1 MKENMLSEKIFDI
14 TLPINRELPIWP
26 GDPDVMIE
34 ITEKIS
40 EGGKANISSINI
52 GSHTG
57 THIDAPFHFNDRGVT
72 VDRLPLNLLIGR
84 ARVIDIGSDKID
96 KSIIESMSIDGIE
109 RVLFKTMNSNR
120 YSKEFIKD
128 FVALTPDGASLLVE
142 KGVRVVGIDYLS
154 IEAYGSKEHDT
165 HRILL
170 SSGVIIIEGL
180 YLKDIKPG
188 EYELIA
194 LPLLLEGGDGAPAR
208 VVLREMRWGDK
219 EVGIW

>member
-40 EGGKANISSINI
+40 EGGKANISRINM

-57 THIDAPFHFNDRGVT
+57 THIDAPFHFNDRGIT

-84 ARVIDIGSDKID
+84 ARVIDIGEDTGAID
-96 KSIIESMSIDGIE
+96 KPTIETIEIDGIE
-109 RVLFKTMNSNR
+109 KVLFKTRNSNR

-128 FVALTPDGASLLVE
+128 FVALTPNGASLLVE

-208 VVLREMRWGDK
+208 VVLRAMGR
-219 EVGIW
+219 